1 MKKIIIH
8 SVPVAVSII
17 WLAACCQTLNP
28 IELRGPGFLKFYLI
42 LVTGFYISV
51 FCLRFFGEALSKLS
65 FYFMFL
71 IFILGIVKLI
81 RGVSLDR
88 PVGILFCI
96 LVAEIIMIVIC
107 TSVQLKNKI
116 NK

>member
-8 SVPVAVSII
+8 SVPVAISII
-17 WLAACCQTLNP
+17 WLAVCCQTLNP
-28 IELRGPGFLKFYLI
+28 IALRGPGFLKFYLI
-42 LVTGFYISV
+42 LLTGFYISV
-51 FCLRFFGEALSKLS
+51 FCLRFFGEGLSKVS

-81 RGVSLDR
+81 RGLSLDR
-88 PVGILFCI
+88 PVGILFSI
-96 LVAEIIMIVIC
+96 LVAEIIIIVVC

-116 NK
+116 KE